1 MALNRMNCF
10 SNLKNLEKPRKM
22 PKGAKSPKSH
32 DRLFGLLF
40 GGGRGIRTPVGL
52 LPNGFQDRLVMTTSI
67 YLRIILK
74 KRIFAENGFKP
85 RPFRKYSRIAHSL
98 SLPSMLLIFVTRFKK
113 RLSIVFCSLTRY
125 DHFDIPANY
134 RRPKYNITDERF
146 CQHF

>member
-52 LPNGFQDRLVMTTSI
+52 LPNGFQDRLVMTASI
-67 YLRIILK
+67 CLRMYENCRSAEIISWNIQFSILQ
-74 KRIFAENGFKP
+74 FPLELP
-85 RPFRKYSRIAHSL
+85 LEPPV
-98 SLPSMLLIFVTRFKK
+98 LPSCGMPGKSRTERVSGLLPSVVSAKFQVLYLIYKIGR
-113 RLSIVFCSLTRY
+113 
-125 DHFDIPANY
+125 
-134 RRPKYNITDERF
+134 
-146 CQHF
+146 